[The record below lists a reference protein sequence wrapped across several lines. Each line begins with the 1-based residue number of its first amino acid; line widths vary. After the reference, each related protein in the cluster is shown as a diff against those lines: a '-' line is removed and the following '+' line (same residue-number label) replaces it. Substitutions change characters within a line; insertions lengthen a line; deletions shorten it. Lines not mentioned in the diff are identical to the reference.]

1 MAKITLK
8 KDHSIEIKVGAFEPL
23 IIGTW
28 KKEVSYE
35 HQGNDHNLYR
45 MELYVATLK
54 NGQRIYG
61 DSFKGLRKQLIITI

>member
-8 KDHSIEIKVGAFEPL
+8 KDHTIEFKQGAFSPR

-45 MELYVATLK
+45 RELYVAT
-54 NGQRIYG
+54 
-61 DSFKGLRKQLIITI
+61 

>member
-8 KDHSIEIKVGAFEPL
+8 KDHSIECKAGAFAPC

-45 MELYVATLK
+45 RELHVATLK
-54 NGQRIYG
+54 NGQRIIG
-61 DSFKGLRKQLIITI
+61 DSFKGLRKQLMITI